1 VADMPTGQLIRL
13 YRMSRKK
20 STVYVA
26 THAGITQRYLEMI
39 ESGAKTPS
47 LPTLREIAK
56 VLGVRTASLMADAPP
71 SENHEGP
78 VNPFLASAERSL
90 FTYRTLTLDGGAEP
104 PELDDLSERVN
115 AAWSAWFLSPN
126 KYSDVLGALPD
137 LIIDAERL
145 VHSSNRSRAACRLAS
160 DVYQLARP
168 VLKHAG
174 RADLGPLVADRIM
187 RYAEE
192 SDDPLMIAAATWNL
206 GQAMLTDDMSEGALD
221 LTIMAA
227 ERLEPTLADGP
238 PEIFS
243 VYGALLQVAA
253 IAATRTGDPWRAREL
268 LRGPARQAA
277 TRVGEGHNHHH
288 TLFGPSN
295 VGIHMVS
302 VEFESREI
310 AEALRMADEIDIST
324 IPSLERQTSH
334 LYQVARCYDFRNND
348 TAVFVH
354 LQRAERLCPQDFQY
368 KRNVREMVTSLVRR
382 AKPSYAADV
391 REFAARVGMLD

>member
-1 VADMPTGQLIRL
+1 
-13 YRMSRKK
+13 MSRKK

-26 THAGITQRYLEMI
+26 THAGISQRYLEMI

-47 LPTLREIAK
+47 LPTLREVAK
-56 VLGVRTASLMADAPP
+56 VLGVRTSALIGDTPP
-71 SENHEGP
+71 SENHEGL
-78 VNPFLASAERSL
+78 VNPFLASVERAL
-90 FTYRTLTLDGGAEP
+90 FTYRTLALSGGEEP
-104 PELDDLSERVN
+104 SELEELSERVN
-115 AAWSAWFLSPN
+115 AAWSAWFLSPR
-126 KYSDVLGALPD
+126 KYSDTLGVLPD

-145 VHSSNRSRAACRLAS
+145 VHASNRDRAACRLAS

-206 GQAMLTDDMSEGALD
+206 GQAMLTDDMPEGALD
-221 LTIMAA
+221 LTILAT
-227 ERLEPTLADGP
+227 EKLEPTLANSS
-238 PEIFS
+238 PETFS
-243 VYGALLQVAA
+243 VYGALLQVGA

-268 LRGPARQAA
+268 LRGPAREAA
-277 TRVGEGHNHHH
+277 ARVGEGRNHYH

-295 VGIHMVS
+295 VGIHRVS

-310 AEALRMADEIDIST
+310 SEALRMADEIDINT
-324 IPSLERQTSH
+324 VPSLERQTSH

-354 LQRAERLCPQDFQY
+354 LQRAERICPEDFQY

-382 AKPSYAADV
+382 AKPSYATEV

>member
-1 VADMPTGQLIRL
+1 LADMPVGQLIRL
-13 YRMSRKK
+13 YRISRKK
-20 STVYVA
+20 SIVYVA

-56 VLGVRTASLMADAPP
+56 VLGVRTASLMGDAQP
-71 SENHEGP
+71 SENHEGL
-78 VNPFLASAERSL
+78 VNPLLASVERSL
-90 FTYRTLTLDGGAEP
+90 FTYRTLALDGGTEP
-104 PELDDLSERVN
+104 AELDDLSERVN

-126 KYSDVLGALPD
+126 KYSEVLGVLPG

-145 VHSSNRSRAACRLAS
+145 VHGSHRSRASCRLAS
-160 DVYQLARP
+160 DIYQLARP

-174 RADLGPLVADRIM
+174 RADLGPLLADRIM

-192 SDDPLMIAAATWNL
+192 SDDSLMIAVATWNL
-206 GQAMLTDDMSEGALD
+206 GIAMLTDDMSEGALD

-227 ERLEPTLADGP
+227 ERLETTLADGP
-238 PEIFS
+238 PEILS

-277 TRVGEGHNHHH
+277 TRVGAGHNHHH

-310 AEALRMADEIDIST
+310 TQALRMADEIDISAV
-324 IPSLERQTSH
+324 PSLERQTSH
-334 LYQVARCYDFRNND
+334 LYQVARCYDLRNND

-354 LQRAERLCPQDFQY
+354 LQQAERLCPQDFQY
-368 KRNVREMVTSLVRR
+368 KRNVRELVTSLVRR
-382 AKPSYAADV
+382 AKPSYAAEV